1 VRGKQ
6 AGLSESLEDYLET
19 ILALEQTYKV
29 ARVKDIAQK
38 LGVLRGSVT
47 GALKSLAEKELIH
60 YEPYSFITL
69 TRKGAS
75 IAREITRR
83 HAVIKNFLK
92 NVLLLDPEKAE
103 ENACRM
109 EHVMDKMAID
119 RLVQFIEYVQY
130 CPRTGE
136 DWIQAFVKYY
146 SKNEHDKDNCRQC
159 IDDCAARY
167 HNAND

>member
-1 VRGKQ
+1 MTKIGSVKRTKVTEEKVRGKQ

-92 NVLLLDPEKAE
+92 NVFHAAGVCFWTPKRQKKTPAAW
-103 ENACRM
+103 NTSWT
-109 EHVMDKMAID
+109 KW
-119 RLVQFIEYVQY
+119 RL
-130 CPRTGE
+130 TGWCNLSNMFNIVLE
-136 DWIQAFVKYY
+136 PAKTGF
-146 SKNEHDKDNCRQC
+146 R
-159 IDDCAARY
+159 RL
-167 HNAND
+167 